1 MLHLINDDDDH
12 DDDRND
18 DDDNNV
24 ADDNNDDDNNDD
36 NDCDYV
42 YEMTIIMVNMNDAK
56 HPEKKQHLCP
66 GLT

>member
-1 MLHLINDDDDH
+1 MLHLINDDDNH

-36 NDCDYV
+36 NDYDYV
-42 YEMTIIMVNMNDAK
+42 NEMTIIMVNMIDGK
-56 HPEKKQHLCP
+56 HPKKKQHLCP

>member
-36 NDCDYV
+36 NDYDYV
-42 YEMTIIMVNMNDAK
+42 YEMTIIMKNMSDGK